1 MVNQNKIT
9 KGTKMIEKIKKNLD
23 KIEYAIMFLIFI
35 YIMFLQP
42 RHVMWLDEL
51 DWGVGILIE
60 NNSLKDIILAV
71 LKTGENLPL
80 FYITIYIVKSIF
92 GYNEFFL
99 VLESTIIAFIGVIG
113 LIKLT
118 RKFFNKYIEFISVFL
133 IYISCIY
140 NFRVYIFLFLHNWC
154 YIYIYYIS
162 TFYCRK

>member
-9 KGTKMIEKIKKNLD
+9 KGTKMIEKIKKNLN

-80 FYITIYIVKSIF
+80 FYITIY
-92 GYNEFFL
+92 L
-99 VLESTIIAFIGVIG
+99 VIM
-113 LIKLT
+113 
-118 RKFFNKYIEFISVFL
+118 
-133 IYISCIY
+133 
-140 NFRVYIFLFLHNWC
+140 NFSWFWNLQLLLL
-154 YIYIYYIS
+154 
-162 TFYCRK
+162 